1 MEITQAYAIAV
12 SGTFLVLFLAN
23 YHRFIRH
30 WIHAIRLFLS
40 KVSYIRALRRFK
52 RIGPWHLNTA
62 LLLAIFVIVNV
73 YLTLFRG
80 LFQPVSAKEVSVKAA
95 NLTLINLVPVI
106 AGPSQSFLASI
117 FSTSLKTFQKV
128 HRSLALMSLL
138 LSIFHVVAA
147 IISMRSFSLNVIS
160 NRWAI
165 ALCLL
170 IYRNA
175 ARPPKEKA
183 FKEADV
189 PGAGEGEAI
198 ITSLKD
204 VEFDEGR
211 LKKEICLN
219 DDIVQVIL
227 ELPRPLRVEAGQYIG
242 LWIPAVG
249 KFSFLQVHPFMVTSW
264 GEGETNRLRL
274 FVEPR
279 NGWTKKLLRYTRIHR
294 DGTPCR
300 ALFTGPYGISIPT
313 RDCGILLLVASGL
326 GIVAQI
332 PYLKRRSRAHRIHLV
347 SLLTCSDLAFIF
359 EDILNEALAE
369 DTLENGRI
377 LNISIFVESGTAD
390 QVPFGRRATV
400 YSGLAD
406 LQEIIQSERDA
417 DTNGK
422 REEMLVLISGSKG
435 VRDELCKIARGHVYD
450 KVSLVKLEYQPD

>member
-62 LLLAIFVIVNV
+62 LLLAIFIIVNV

-80 LFQPVSAKEVSVKAA
+80 LFQPVSAKEVSVRAA

-117 FSTSLKTFQKV
+117 FGTSLKTFQKV
-128 HRSLALMSLL
+128 YRSLALMSLL

-147 IISMRSFSLNVIS
+147 IISMRSFFLNVIS

-165 ALCLL
+165 AKRL
-170 IYRNA
+170 
-175 ARPPKEKA
+175 EK
-183 FKEADV
+183 
-189 PGAGEGEAI
+189 
-198 ITSLKD
+198 
-204 VEFDEGR
+204 EFDEGR

-219 DDIVQVIL
+219 NDIVQ
-227 ELPRPLRVEAGQYIG
+227 
-242 LWIPAVG
+242 
-249 KFSFLQVHPFMVTSW
+249 
-264 GEGETNRLRL
+264 
-274 FVEPR
+274 
-279 NGWTKKLLRYTRIHR
+279 TKKLLRYTRIHR

-300 ALFTGPYGISIPT
+300 ALFTGPYGINIPT

-332 PYLKRRSRAHRIHLV
+332 PYLKRRSRAYRIHLV
-347 SLLTCSDLAFIF
+347 WQLKTLDLAFIF

-369 DTLENGRI
+369 DTLENGR
-377 LNISIFVESGTAD
+377 
-390 QVPFGRRATV
+390 
-400 YSGLAD
+400 
-406 LQEIIQSERDA
+406 SERDA
-417 DTNGK
+417 NTN
-422 REEMLVLISGSKG
+422 VSGSKG
-435 VRDELCKIARGHVYD
+435 VRDELCRIARGYVYD
-450 KVSLVKLEYQPD
+450 KVSFVKLKYQPD